1 MSMAINTD
9 LNALY
14 AQKNLSSIGFQL
26 SNNFKNLSS
35 GLRINNSSNDPTG
48 LAISERFRSQ
58 ITGYQQANSNVQDAY
73 GMLNVADGALNETH
87 SILQRLRELS
97 LQSANGATSDEDR
110 QFMQTEV
117 NQLLE
122 ELNNISGTTQYN
134 GKNVLDGSLQ
144 SSKPSVDAKSYVTSN
159 PYVNVSTVQGA
170 ENTGLVEDVQVAK
183 DNNKDVTFDIKV
195 VAGSV
200 QGTYNAVV
208 YASDSADG
216 KPVMTINNIQN
227 NQGPVN
233 LSGAGYNVSIDIGQV
248 NASDLGKTATVRIT
262 SQHSAENKD
271 NSTSFQIGANEGQ
284 TIGLGIG
291 NMSSS
296 GLRIQNLNISTQS
309 GGQNAIGMIDDA
321 INRVSTQRA
330 NIGATQKNLES
341 IMNSNET
348 NILNQTEAES
358 GIRDLDF
365 ALEIMSL
372 TKNNMLQQS
381 GTSVL
386 AQANASAQQVLSL
399 LGAGR

>member
-1 MSMAINTD
+1 MAINTD
-9 LNALY
+9 LNARY
-14 AQKNLSSIGFQL
+14 AQKNLANTNLLL
-26 SNNFKNLSS
+26 STNFKNLSS
-35 GLRINNSSNDPTG
+35 GLRINSASDDPTG
-48 LAISERFRSQ
+48 LSISERFRSQ

-73 GMLNVADGALNETH
+73 GMLNVADGALDESH

-97 LQSANGATSDEDR
+97 LQSANGATSDDDR

-117 NQLLE
+117 NQLLD

-134 GKNVLDGSLQ
+134 GKNLLDGSLQ
-144 SSKPSVDAKSYVTSN
+144 SSKSSVDAKSYVTSN

-170 ENTGLVEDVQVAK
+170 QNSGLVEDVQVSSN
-183 DNNKDVTFDIKV
+183 NNKDVTFDIKV

-200 QGTYNAVV
+200 QGTFNAEV
-208 YASDSADG
+208 YASDSTDG
-216 KPVMTINNIQN
+216 KPVTTINNIQN

-233 LSGAGYNVSIDIGQV
+233 LSGAGYNVSIDVGQV
-248 NASDLGKTATVRIT
+248 NSSDLGKTATVRIT
-262 SQHSAENKD
+262 SQHSAVNQD

-296 GLRIQNLNISTQS
+296 GLRIQNLNISTQA

-321 INRVSTQRA
+321 INRVSTQRTK
-330 NIGATQKNLES
+330 IGATQNRLES
-341 IMNSNET
+341 ILSANDT
-348 NILNQTEAES
+348 NILNQTESES
-358 GIRDLDF
+358 GIRDLNF
-365 ALEIMSL
+365 AMETLSL
-372 TKNNMLQQS
+372 ATNNMLQQA